1 MEASLI
7 PSLIDRMIQ
16 IPDAASIATIHWLE
30 GKMRRKCGA
39 STGTNLFGALVL
51 AKEKMSNNERGSIV
65 TMICDS
71 GERYLDSYFDQKWIE
86 DQGLD
91 LSPYLNA
98 LERLAAR

>member
-1 MEASLI
+1 MEASFI

-30 GKMRRKCGA
+30 GKTQRKCGA

-51 AKEKMSNNERGSIV
+51 AKEMISNNEQGSIV

-71 GERYLDSYFDQKWIE
+71 GERYLDTYFDQKWIE
-86 DQGLD
+86 GQGLD
-91 LSPYLNA
+91 LSPYLSA
-98 LERLAAR
+98 LERLTAP